1 MAYSIAV
8 QRVAPRALASVHE
21 RMAIR
26 DVPARFRPLL
36 DQVYAAAKQHAIA
49 LDGQNVF
56 VYRTGTAPLADVEF
70 GVGVAGPFAPV
81 GRVTCSQVPAGE
93 VATTTH
99 WGDYAALG
107 AAHDAV
113 VGWCRANGHVL
124 AGVAWEGF
132 KARDEARRAEQEARR
147 AQTEAQHAANEVKRE
162 RAVKDF
168 LIGLFKAS
176 DPAIAPRYVVATSR
190 SMRRTCTRTSSP
202 ANASFSGFV
211 CSSGC
216 TVSRSITVISDLGR
230 RAGTR
235 TRHHD

>member
-1 MAYSIAV
+1 
-8 QRVAPRALASVHE
+8 
-21 RMAIR
+21 MAIR

-56 VYRTGTAPLADVEF
+56 VYRTGTALLADVEF

-113 VGWCRANGHVL
+113 VGWCRANGHAL
-124 AGVAWEGF
+124 AGVAWEVYGHWSDDPA
-132 KARDEARRAEQEARR
+132 KRRTDVFHLLQEAGNP
-147 AQTEAQHAANEVKRE
+147 TGAAT
-162 RAVKDF
+162 
-168 LIGLFKAS
+168 
-176 DPAIAPRYVVATSR
+176 P
-190 SMRRTCTRTSSP
+190 
-202 ANASFSGFV
+202 
-211 CSSGC
+211 
-216 TVSRSITVISDLGR
+216 
-230 RAGTR
+230 
-235 TRHHD
+235 